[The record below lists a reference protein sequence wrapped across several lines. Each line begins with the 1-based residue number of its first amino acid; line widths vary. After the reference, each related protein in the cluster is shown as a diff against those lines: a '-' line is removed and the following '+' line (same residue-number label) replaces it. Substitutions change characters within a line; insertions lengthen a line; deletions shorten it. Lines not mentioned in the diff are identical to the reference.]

1 MKKYILTI
9 VMALGFVVQ
18 GFAQNN
24 DMKARMEYEDAET
37 AYQSQDYQKAVT
49 HLESAEKLLGK
60 PTAKTRY
67 LLILA
72 LNNNLSQNYEYKDLE
87 KLRNLTKHYV
97 DNYTTDVE
105 KYRDIYD
112 LSNSLKN
119 YPKSLEEFNQ
129 FVQEQKTRIVEKEIH
144 QKKLQAVIDFGNE
157 WSNKYYFK
165 PFLSKDEFLKQNKY
179 LSDKSFKKIDFS
191 ENVLLYQRSDTKSFE
206 INDTNFLVWKSDNE
220 VYNYKFTFEC
230 GKDQYDNQKA
240 KYDEIKKFAYSNFD
254 TKYIKEATKY
264 TMLSISIPTSN
275 EEPDKIEYYIIFTF
289 ATYNKKSMI
298 SVNYTTS
305 KSAASVGFNN

>member
-1 MKKYILTI
+1 MSGAISIIL
-9 VMALGFVVQ
+9 
-18 GFAQNN
+18 
-24 DMKARMEYEDAET
+24 
-37 AYQSQDYQKAVT
+37 
-49 HLESAEKLLGK
+49 
-60 PTAKTRY
+60 
-67 LLILA
+67 
-72 LNNNLSQNYEYKDLE
+72 
-87 KLRNLTKHYV
+87 
-97 DNYTTDVE
+97 
-105 KYRDIYD
+105 
-112 LSNSLKN
+112 
-119 YPKSLEEFNQ
+119 
-129 FVQEQKTRIVEKEIH
+129 
-144 QKKLQAVIDFGNE
+144 
-157 WSNKYYFK
+157 K

-220 VYNYKFTFEC
+220 VYNYMFTFEC
-230 GKDQYDNQKA
+230 GKDQYNNLKT

-264 TMLSISIPTSN
+264 TMLSISIPTSI

-298 SVNYTTS
+298 SVSYTTS